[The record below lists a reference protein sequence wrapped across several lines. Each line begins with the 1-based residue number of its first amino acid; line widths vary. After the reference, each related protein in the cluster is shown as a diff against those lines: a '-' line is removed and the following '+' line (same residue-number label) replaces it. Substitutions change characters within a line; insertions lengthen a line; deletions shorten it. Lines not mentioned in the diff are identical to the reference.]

1 MKRIIFSYLVLT
13 LAAACSVDTEKSLEQ
28 NLLGAWTWESS
39 VGGFTGETKT
49 HASTNSS
56 IRLEFRPS
64 SLETWIDGKLQSSDA
79 YSIVSESIGP
89 PTHTVLPMLRVKDK
103 IDQIIIITQEDD
115 RLVLRENCDD
125 CYIHWYQRAK

>member
-13 LAAACSVDTEKSLEQ
+13 LAAACSVDTEKSLER

-49 HASTNSS
+49 PASTNSS

-64 SLETWIDGKLQSSDA
+64 SLETWIDGKHQSSDA

-125 CYIHWYQRAK
+125 CYIHWYKRAK